1 MEQNQKAS
9 KISRKN
15 MKKMNKK
22 ESEEDLSEDE
32 VDKKINNSK
41 NMENLN
47 LKKANKKE
55 IKMQK
60 NPNFLNNKLDTD
72 TPEIKSNSLLRNH
85 NNTSDNKYNNINQRD
100 KESTEKNKNKLLIEE
115 NHDDDQRDN
124 INIKNLIKEEM
135 ESDSDQN
142 KEENINKNQDSLQKD
157 SNEES
162 GEENESE
169 DISENKVSESDLQNL
184 QKDKYFSNIKFDEF
198 DINKLTLQSLNE
210 MGFNTATEIQAKTI
224 PLSLSG
230 ADIIGSAKTGSGKS
244 LSFLIPAV
252 EVVSN
257 MKGISGTKVLVLT
270 PTRELALQL
279 YNLSKDLLMHHKE
292 TCALT
297 IGGANRK
304 VEAEKLKSGASIVIA
319 TPGRFLDHLKN
330 TKGFNFQNLSML
342 VIDEADAILKI
353 GFEQEL
359 KDIISLLPKKRQ
371 SLLFSATMNNKLDD
385 IIRLSLKNPI
395 QISTKSHVATVTN
408 LEQGYVLI
416 EPDKKFLLLYTFLR
430 KNPNKKIIVFFSSCK
445 SVEFYSHLLNYV
457 DIPVKSTHGGQKQ
470 QKRTATFFEFSNME
484 KGILLCTDVVQRG
497 LDFPDVDWIIQYDPP
512 HSNND

>member
-1 MEQNQKAS
+1 MEQYSKAS

-15 MKKMNKK
+15 MKKMNKHQ
-22 ESEEDLSEDE
+22 SDLVPEIEEDE
-32 VDKKINNSK
+32 VDHKLNKKNT
-41 NMENLN
+41 ENLN
-47 LKKANKKE
+47 LTKSEKKE
-55 IKMQK
+55 I
-60 NPNFLNNKLDTD
+60 NK
-72 TPEIKSNSLLRNH
+72 
-85 NNTSDNKYNNINQRD
+85 
-100 KESTEKNKNKLLIEE
+100 EKNNNLTSKNIPIKE
-115 NHDDDQRDN
+115 NIQKHNPENNDDNRDN
-124 INIKNLIKEEM
+124 VKL
-135 ESDSDQN
+135 ES
-142 KEENINKNQDSLQKD
+142 IML
-157 SNEES
+157 
-162 GEENESE
+162 EENESE
-169 DISENKVSESDLQNL
+169 KEKEIEESVNEEKLESEESNEEEEEEKEEVKEEEEKDSNS
-184 QKDKYFSNIKFDEF
+184 QKDKYFSNIKFEEF
-198 DINKLTLQSLNE
+198 DINPLTLQSLNE
-210 MGFNTATEIQAKTI
+210 LGFKTATEIQAKTI

-252 EVVSN
+252 ETITN
-257 MKGISGTKVLVLT
+257 LKEKAGTKVLILT

-279 YNLSKDLLMHHKE
+279 YNLAKDLLMHHKE
-292 TCALT
+292 SCALT

-371 SLLFSATMNNKLDD
+371 TLLFSATMNNKLDD
-385 IIRLSLKNPI
+385 IIRLSLRNPI

-408 LEQGYVLI
+408 LEQGYVVI
-416 EPDKKFLLLYTFLR
+416 DPDKKFLLLYTFLR

-445 SVEFYSHLLNYV
+445 EVEFYAHLLNYV
-457 DIPVKSTHGGQKQ
+457 DIPAKSTHGGQKQ

-484 KGILLCTDVVQRG
+484 EGILLCTDVVQRG

-512 HSNND
+512 HSKLKKIIPFF

>member
-1 MEQNQKAS
+1 MDQNSKAS

-15 MKKMNKK
+15 MKKMNKLQ
-22 ESEEDLSEDE
+22 SNSDEEINEDD
-32 VDKKINNSK
+32 VDKKLKTK
-41 NMENLN
+41 NIQNLN
-47 LKKANKKE
+47 LTNEEKNQ
-55 IKMQK
+55 IK
-60 NPNFLNNKLDTD
+60 F
-72 TPEIKSNSLLRNH
+72 
-85 NNTSDNKYNNINQRD
+85 
-100 KESTEKNKNKLLIEE
+100 EKNKNFSPKHQE
-115 NHDDDQRDN
+115 NKKSSKDETPVKNNEQKINNNNSAKKIRESSDKKTSINTNENQKVEDDDRDN
-124 INIKNLIKEEM
+124 VNLKALIKGDDENEE
-135 ESDSDQN
+135 EVEIQN
-142 KEENINKNQDSLQKD
+142 ELPKEENSYSELEEENSEENKDSLDK
-157 SNEES
+157 
-162 GEENESE
+162 SE
-169 DISENKVSESDLQNL
+169 NL
-184 QKDKYFSNIKFDEF
+184 QKDKYFSNIKFEEF
-198 DINKLTLQSLNE
+198 DINPKTLESLKE
-210 MGFNTATEIQAKTI
+210 LGFTTATEIQAKTI

-252 EVVSN
+252 ETIANLKS
-257 MKGISGTKVLVLT
+257 ISGTKVLVLT

-279 YNLSKDLLMHHKE
+279 YNLAKDLLMYHKE

-319 TPGRFLDHLKN
+319 TPGRFLDHMKN

-371 SLLFSATMNNKLDD
+371 TLLFSATMNNKLDD

-408 LEQGYVLI
+408 LEQGYVVI

-445 SVEFYSHLLNYV
+445 AVEFYAHLLNYV
-457 DIPVKSTHGGQKQ
+457 DIPAKSTHGGQKQ
-470 QKRTATFFEFSNME
+470 QKRTATFFEFSNMD

-512 HSNND
+512 HSNILFSFVSFYK